1 MNFKETVMAEVDRKY
16 QDMLN
21 CDEKCPLN
29 ESISISEYEKFK
41 TMRDNYYYR
50 LRKEKDD
57 FDKAISVIKNA
68 RQNRTKKETDAKNLI
83 INEKRLLKTCLIISI
98 IGFILMTVL
107 VFCGLSNGVNIWAK
121 ESLLL
126 STGFKTFFMPYGA
139 GTVSFVIT
147 CVIAGII
154 ALIFAIPISK
164 SCINDMSG
172 DFCSALF
179 ALVFSLSLAGGLVFA
194 ISFLII
200 RLIIV
205 FVGWIMF
212 FLLNQ
217 YFVLIMGVGT
227 FLTVLFVGKNI
238 TVRSHKIK
246 YILNMIVVVILTIGL
261 FCASLFLS

>member
-107 VFCGLSNGVNIWAK
+107 VFCGLSNGVNI
-121 ESLLL
+121 
-126 STGFKTFFMPYGA
+126 
-139 GTVSFVIT
+139 
-147 CVIAGII
+147 
-154 ALIFAIPISK
+154 
-164 SCINDMSG
+164 
-172 DFCSALF
+172 
-179 ALVFSLSLAGGLVFA
+179 
-194 ISFLII
+194 
-200 RLIIV
+200 
-205 FVGWIMF
+205 
-212 FLLNQ
+212 
-217 YFVLIMGVGT
+217 
-227 FLTVLFVGKNI
+227 
-238 TVRSHKIK
+238 
-246 YILNMIVVVILTIGL
+246 
-261 FCASLFLS
+261 